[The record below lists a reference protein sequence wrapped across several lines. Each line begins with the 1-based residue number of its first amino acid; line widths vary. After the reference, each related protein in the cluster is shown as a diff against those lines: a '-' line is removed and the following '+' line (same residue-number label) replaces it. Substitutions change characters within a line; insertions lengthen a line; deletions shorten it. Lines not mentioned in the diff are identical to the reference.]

1 MKYLLS
7 ILILFSGLS
16 LSDEIKRLIC
26 DKPYIFFPDYEER
39 EVVRIDM
46 NDEPTEGSYL
56 HVRSIYGDE
65 IFDFKDYLIEPYTIS
80 WMKDTD
86 STDWIASL
94 DRITLKLTYRG
105 FEPKQCK
112 IAQGTQWIRE
122 MDRLEKILKNDL
134 DKRKI

>member
-65 IFDFKDYLIEPYTIS
+65 IF
-80 WMKDTD
+80 
-86 STDWIASL
+86 
-94 DRITLKLTYRG
+94 
-105 FEPKQCK
+105 
-112 IAQGTQWIRE
+112 
-122 MDRLEKILKNDL
+122 
-134 DKRKI
+134 